1 MTLPSDFVELLE
13 AFAAAGV
20 EYLLVG
26 GYAVAFHAE
35 PRATKDMDLWIGG
48 SADNVERLVRA
59 VATFGAPPHILQ
71 ALRTQTADEFVFMGV
86 PPLRVDFLRAIP
98 GVDFESA
105 YAHRIDAEWDGVKVS
120 VMGRADMIAA
130 KRAAGRPQDLVDAAS
145 LEKPTARRPP
155 T

>member
-1 MTLPSDFVELLE
+1 MPKTLPSDFVELLA

-48 SADNVERLVRA
+48 SAANIERLVRA
-59 VATFGAPPHILQ
+59 VAGFDAPPHILE
-71 ALRTQTADEFVFMGV
+71 ALRQQTAE
-86 PPLRVDFLRAIP
+86 
-98 GVDFESA
+98 ESA
-105 YAHRIDAEWDGVKVS
+105 HARRVDAEWDGVKVS
-120 VMGRADMIAA
+120 VIGRDDLITA

-145 LEKPTARRPP
+145 LAKPTHPLTR
-155 T
+155 